1 MQKFWELMLWHIY
14 GIDTLEYVGYYFQA
28 KICFSK
34 KKICFSNFLFCIAAT
49 PVFLPG
55 ESHGQKSLAGYSPWD
70 RRQDLVTKPQLISDV
85 VTVSGKQQ
93 RGSAIQI
100 HVSVFPRT
108 PLPSRLPHNILKY
121 KFIPLFWH
129 GEGNNAW
136 DDCPFQILMTVC
148 FIFKRSMLYM
158 VFDLF
163 TWHLSL
169 LSFSFT
175 ASQMGSPCGARG
187 KKIHLPMQKM

>member
-70 RRQDLVTKPQLISDV
+70 RKSLTQVSDKTTTLI
-85 VTVSGKQQ
+85 
-93 RGSAIQI
+93 
-100 HVSVFPRT
+100 
-108 PLPSRLPHNILKY
+108 
-121 KFIPLFWH
+121 
-129 GEGNNAW
+129 
-136 DDCPFQILMTVC
+136 
-148 FIFKRSMLYM
+148 
-158 VFDLF
+158 FDF
-163 TWHLSL
+163 
-169 LSFSFT
+169 
-175 ASQMGSPCGARG
+175 R
-187 KKIHLPMQKM
+187 I